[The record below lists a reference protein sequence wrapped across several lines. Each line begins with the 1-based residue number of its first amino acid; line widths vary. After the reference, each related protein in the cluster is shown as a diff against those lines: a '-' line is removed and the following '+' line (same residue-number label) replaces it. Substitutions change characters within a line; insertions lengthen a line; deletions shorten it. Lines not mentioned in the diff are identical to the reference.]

1 MARVPYLAA
10 GDMEAADRQL
20 LDRPIGVADY
30 PATGRARLHGK
41 VAIVTGAGSRAD
53 GFGTG
58 RATAVLFARHGA
70 RVLVVD
76 RDRAAAE
83 QTVALIEGEGGVADV
98 HVADI
103 TSPASCREMTD
114 HATSTWGRLD
124 ILDNN
129 VGVEGAGTILEADW
143 QQWDVVMTVNVKTI
157 ALASAAALPYLSHAS
172 GAIINTSSISAFRP
186 RGLTPYSTAKGAVI
200 ALTRAMAVDHAG
212 AGVRVNCIAPGPI
225 YTPMVYAAGMSPEL
239 RERRR
244 EASLLGIEGTAWDVA
259 NAAVFFASDEARYI
273 TGVVLP
279 VDGGVSLRS
288 PER

>member
-1 MARVPYLAA
+1 MTAEA
-10 GDMEAADRQL
+10 GGAADH
-20 LDRPIGVADY
+20 
-30 PATGRARLHGK
+30 PATGSARLQGK

-58 RATAVLFARHGA
+58 RAAAVLFARNGA
-70 RVLVVD
+70 RVLAVD

-83 QTVALIEGEGGVADV
+83 ETVALIEREGGIAET

-103 TSPASCREMTD
+103 TSADRCREMAD
-114 HATSTWGRLD
+114 HAASTWGRVD

-129 VGVEGAGTILEADW
+129 VGIEGAGTILEADW
-143 QQWDVVMTVNVKTI
+143 QQWDVVMTINVKTI
-157 ALASAAALPYLSHAS
+157 ALASAAALPYLSRNC
-172 GAIINTSSISAFRP
+172 GAIINISSISAFRP

-200 ALTRAMAVDHAG
+200 ALTRAMAVDHA
-212 AGVRVNCIAPGPI
+212 ATGVRVNCIAPGPI
-225 YTPMVYAAGMSPEL
+225 YTPMVCAAGMTPEV

-244 EASLLGIEGTAWDVA
+244 MASLLGIEGTAWDVA
-259 NAAVFFASDEARYI
+259 HAAVFLASDEARYI

>member
-1 MARVPYLAA
+1 VTLT
-10 GDMEAADRQL
+10 
-20 LDRPIGVADY
+20 DY
-30 PATGRARLHGK
+30 RGPGPARLQGK
-41 VAIVTGAGSRAD
+41 VAVVTGAGSRAA

-58 RATAVLFARHGA
+58 RAAAVLFARHGA

-76 RDRAAAE
+76 RDRAAADE
-83 QTVALIEGEGGVADV
+83 TVAMIEADGGIAAA

-103 TSPASCREMTD
+103 TSADSCREMAD
-114 HATSTWGRLD
+114 HAVSRWGSLD

-129 VGVEGAGTILEADW
+129 VGVEGAGTILDADW

-157 ALASAAALPYLSHAS
+157 ALASAAALPHLSLGG
-172 GAIINTSSISAFRP
+172 GAIINISSISAFRP

-200 ALTRAMAVDHAG
+200 ALTRAMAVDHASSG
-212 AGVRVNCIAPGPI
+212 IRVNCIAPGPI
-225 YTPMVYAAGMSPEL
+225 YTPMVYAAGMSPQV

-244 EASLLGIEGTAWDVA
+244 KASLLGIEGTAWDVA
-259 NAAVFFASDEARYI
+259 NAAVFLASDEARYI